1 VAQPSGE
8 GQMIQPNN
16 PFASMPRCGAKTRA
30 GKPCRRI
37 GNKRNGRC
45 KLHGGRAGAPSG
57 ERNGAWRHGGRAKEA
72 IAQQKAIRAL
82 LRDATHVLRRDK

>member
-1 VAQPSGE
+1 MTEQT
-8 GQMIQPNN
+8 N
-16 PFASMPRCGAKTRA
+16 PFAVMPRCGARTRG

-57 ERNGAWRHGGRAKEA
+57 KRNGAWRHGGRSKEA
-72 IAQQKAIRAL
+72 ADQRKAIRTL
-82 LRDATHVLRRDK
+82 LREATQLLRRDK